1 MISSGCR
8 VASEKSWRWNMT
20 VYYKNVISAQL
31 LYD

>member
-20 VYYKNVISAQL
+20 VYKNVISAQL